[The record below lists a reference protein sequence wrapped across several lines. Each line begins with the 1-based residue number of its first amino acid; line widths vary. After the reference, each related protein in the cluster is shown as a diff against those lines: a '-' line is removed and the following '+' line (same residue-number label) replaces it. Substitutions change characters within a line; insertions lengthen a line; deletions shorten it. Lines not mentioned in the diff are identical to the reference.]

1 MSALTEKRTQT
12 KSNLRTYPVSDRSM
26 RRIIIIGF
34 VTMFASMALFLY
46 LGPFIYMSVTSLK
59 SLDQIQ
65 NGKILPKS
73 EATYHYEDEDYS
85 LYQVPQPDGSVE
97 TWALVKKGRE
107 NSQFI
112 NPNNPEAGLIE
123 WEGRWR
129 ALEPSLHADAQWGNY
144 LEAWKAIEFP
154 KLFGNTFA
162 IAILG
167 VIGTI
172 ISCTLVAY
180 GFARFPIPGKNI
192 IFLILIGTI
201 VLPRQVTLIPT
212 YFLFNKLGW
221 VNTWLPL
228 VVPHFFANAYNTFLL
243 RQYFLSI
250 PKELDEAA
258 MIDGAGPFQILLRVI
273 VPQSWPVLIAVA
285 LFHTVYAW
293 NDYFEPL
300 IYLRG
305 NSDLWP
311 ISIGLQEFNFVYGT
325 QPHLLQAASLMAL
338 GLPVLMFFLAQKFF
352 MQGVKITGV
361 EK

>member
-1 MSALTEKRTQT
+1 MTTITSKSTGAKSQYRTF
-12 KSNLRTYPVSDRSM
+12 PFADRQM
-26 RRIIIIGF
+26 RRFIIGGL
-34 VTMFASMALFLY
+34 VTMFASMALFVY
-46 LGPFIYMSVTSLK
+46 LAPFFYMTVTSFK
-59 SLDQIQ
+59 SLDQVQ
-65 NGKILPKS
+65 NGLILPQS
-73 EATYHYEDEDYS
+73 PATYTYQGEAYEVYN
-85 LYQVPQPDGSVE
+85 VPLEGEERQL
-97 TWALVKKGRE
+97 ALVDKGRRR
-107 NSQFI
+107 SGFI
-112 NPNNPEAGLIE
+112 DPANPEAGLIE

-129 ALEPSLHADAQWGNY
+129 QLEPAWELDVQWGNY
-144 LEAWKAIEFP
+144 AEAWKAIEFP
-154 KLFGNTFA
+154 RLLFNTAA
-162 IAILG
+162 IAALG
-167 VIGTI
+167 VIGTV

-192 IFLILIGTI
+192 LFLILIGTI
-201 VLPRQVTLIPT
+201 VLPKQVTLVPT
-212 YFLFNKLGW
+212 YYIFNRIGW

-228 VVPHFFANAYNTFLL
+228 IVPHFFANAYNTFLL

-258 MIDGAGPFQILLRVI
+258 MIDGASPMQILLKVI

-285 LFHTVYAW
+285 LFHTVFAW

-305 NSDLWP
+305 RPDLWP

-338 GLPVLMFFLAQKFF
+338 AVPVIMFFLAQRYF